1 MLLTEFQERTGFNPT
16 PDCYTYCIEP
26 EYNRSNLDK
35 DAWCKQWKRNGGLQ
49 RAYDWQCNE
58 GAKSATKAACLE
70 NELDTAKASYN
81 ELFDESKKMKEAQV
95 LLRQSN
101 DDLQKS
107 NIELTNDKLNL
118 VIFLI
123 EQAEKWSASD
133 LREKAIE
140 IVGAKKYLSYKISH
154 NMNLWD
160 ADKELLIENLK

>member
-1 MLLTEFQERTGFNPT
+1 MTQKEFEERTGFNPT

-26 EYNRSNLDK
+26 EYSNSDLDK
-35 DAWCKQWKRNGGLQ
+35 DDWCKRWKRNGGLQ

-58 GAKSATKAACLE
+58 GAKDAAKAANLE
-70 NELDTAKASYN
+70 NELHAAKISYD
-81 ELFDESKKMKEAQV
+81 ELFDEAKKIKEGQV
-95 LLRQSN
+95 SLRQSN
-101 DDLQKS
+101 DELQRS
-107 NIELTNDKLNL
+107 NVNLTNDKLNL

-140 IVGAKKYLSYKISH
+140 IVGAKKYLSYKIAH

>member
-1 MLLTEFQERTGFNPT
+1 MLLTEFQERTVFNQT
-16 PDCYTYCIEP
+16 SDCYTYCIEP

-35 DAWCKQWKRNGGLQ
+35 DTWCKQWKRNGGLQ
-49 RAYDWQCNE
+49 KAYDWEC
-58 GAKSATKAACLE
+58 
-70 NELDTAKASYN
+70 AKAKEQLESVPRLEAELHIAKTSYD
-81 ELFDESKKMKEAQV
+81 ELLAEAKQIKESQV
-95 LLRQSN
+95 SLRQSN
-101 DDLQKS
+101 DELQKS
-107 NIELTNDKLNL
+107 NVQLTNDKLNL

-140 IVGAKKYLSYKISH
+140 IVGAKKYLSYKIAH

>member
-26 EYNRSNLDK
+26 EYNNSDLDK
-35 DAWCKQWKRNGGLQ
+35 DSWCKQWKRNGGLQ
-49 RAYDWQCNE
+49 RAYDWECMRKE
-58 GAKSATKAACLE
+58 EFRKELSKSETKLHDALCQLE
-70 NELDTAKASYN
+70 EQNKVWEERDS
-81 ELFDESKKMKEAQV
+81 
-95 LLRQSN
+95 
-101 DDLQKS
+101 LQKA
-107 NIELTNDKLNL
+107 NLELTNDKLNL

-140 IVGAKKYLSYKISH
+140 IVGAKRYLSYKVSH
-154 NMNLWD
+154 NMLLWD